1 MDDKFEFMLGEA
13 SADVFWSTV
22 AKTFGDIIEYKK
34 WYYHTLSS
42 DQKNAYQ
49 EYKDY
54 SINSFLCLL
63 KIERLFD
70 LGYIDKISIF
80 IVTGIFAIIGNMG
93 LYLLLKLK
101 FNNLLSLTG
110 SVLFST
116 FSLNLTWLANGSL
129 DIPAVAL
136 SIWVVYFL
144 FLALI
149 IILVV
154 LSPPNPSISFKS
166 P

>member
-49 EYKDY
+49 EYKKY
-54 SINSFLCLL
+54 SIGSFLCLL

-70 LGYIDKISIF
+70 LGYIDKAKKELLIDVYNNYKKLNFVTSSGVYYAVLNGTETAISEEEF
-80 IVTGIFAIIGNMG
+80 HNMWAKKNE
-93 LYLLLKLK
+93 Y
-101 FNNLLSLTG
+101 
-110 SVLFST
+110 
-116 FSLNLTWLANGSL
+116 GSL
-129 DIPAVAL
+129 LDEYGILEDFNYYDAFINQTDCDIRKFTKKKNN
-136 SIWVVYFL
+136 SC
-144 FLALI
+144 
-149 IILVV
+149 
-154 LSPPNPSISFKS
+154 NE
-166 P
+166 

>member
-70 LGYIDKISIF
+70 LGYIDKAKKELLIDAYNIYRKISVFGGKDEFYAMINGKT
-80 IVTGIFAIIGNMG
+80 IAISEEEFRNRWAKKNE
-93 LYLLLKLK
+93 Y
-101 FNNLLSLTG
+101 
-110 SVLFST
+110 
-116 FSLNLTWLANGSL
+116 GSL
-129 DIPAVAL
+129 LDEYGILEDFNYYDAFINQTDSDIRKFTKKKNN
-136 SIWVVYFL
+136 SC
-144 FLALI
+144 
-149 IILVV
+149 
-154 LSPPNPSISFKS
+154 NE
-166 P
+166 

>member
-54 SINSFLCLL
+54 SI
-63 KIERLFD
+63 KI
-70 LGYIDKISIF
+70 GSYID
-80 IVTGIFAIIGNMG
+80 A
-93 LYLLLKLK
+93 
-101 FNNLLSLTG
+101 TG
-110 SVLFST
+110 SVFYT
-116 FSLNLTWLANGSL
+116 
-129 DIPAVAL
+129 
-136 SIWVVYFL
+136 
-144 FLALI
+144 
-149 IILVV
+149 
-154 LSPPNPSISFKS
+154 ISYLQL
-166 P
+166 